1 MPSPFSGG
9 PGPPVGVILPVPM
22 KLADSEPTPDVAAD
36 LPGPDSLLTARN
48 AALLFRSGIIA
59 TILLCGFFAIFAN
72 VEDPIHRYQGLTILV
87 LSLLPGLRWA
97 RRQESAFPVFQTFM
111 VTGLN
116 SFALP
121 LLGGSELLRVY
132 PVDSVTGAAWGVI
145 IFQLSAITCYEWVQ
159 GIPRIGP
166 WWTTPVF
173 AGPVGKYLRIGLAAT
188 TVYTVIAG
196 FTDWIPSDLNS
207 IIRAV
212 CFGVGTLCVFLLS
225 RAWGA
230 GDLMVRDRIFFA
242 VVLGLQSLL
251 LISTLFLV
259 SGLSL
264 LVLALLGYV
273 SGGKRIP
280 IVTCLLLFACMA
292 VLHNGKSAMR
302 MKYWENEA
310 PRPELWELPAFFSEW
325 IRFGFAPR
333 SASADDTLASR
344 KLIERTSL
352 LHMLTLVVD
361 ATPARQPFLDGE
373 TYAHI
378 LPQLV
383 PRIFWTDKP
392 VGHVS
397 THRLATYYGLQDE
410 ESTLKTTIGF
420 GVIVEAFANFGYI
433 GLMALGCVIGVCT
446 KLAGV
451 WTRHSPLI
459 SYPGLLMVL
468 LLAWSFQIELP
479 LSAWIASLTQAAV
492 AVLAVPFALKHLL
505 E

>member
-1 MPSPFSGG
+1 MH
-9 PGPPVGVILPVPM
+9 LAE
-22 KLADSEPTPDVAAD
+22 ADSQAETAPDNPLAASSP
-36 LPGPDSLLTARN
+36 LSGKN
-48 AALLFRSGIIA
+48 AKLLFRGGILA
-59 TILLCGFFAIFAN
+59 TAALCAYFAFVFPID
-72 VEDPIHRYQGLTILV
+72 DPLHRFQGLAILI
-87 LSLLPGLRWA
+87 LSVLPGLLWA

-121 LLGGSELLRVY
+121 LLGGHELLRHY
-132 PVDSVTGAAWGVI
+132 PVESVTAAAWGVI
-145 IFQLSAITCYEWVQ
+145 LFQFCAIAAYELLPGVPKI
-159 GIPRIGP
+159 GI
-166 WWTTPVF
+166 WWNMPLF
-173 AGPVGKYLRIGLAAT
+173 SGSIDRLLRIGLGLST
-188 TVYTVIAG
+188 LYTLLSE
-196 FTDWIPSDLNS
+196 FTELIPSELNS
-207 IIRAV
+207 ILRAIA
-212 CFGVGTLCVFLLS
+212 FGIGTLCTFLLS

-230 GDLMVRDRIFFA
+230 GELNGKHKIFFGIM
-242 VVLGLQSLL
+242 LGLQSLL
-251 LISTLFLV
+251 LVSTLFLV

-264 LVLALLGYV
+264 IVLALIGYV

-280 IVTCLLLFACMA
+280 IVTCLLLFVCMA

-302 MKYWENEA
+302 MKYWENDA
-310 PRPELWELPAFFSEW
+310 PRPTLWELPSFFGEW
-325 IRFGFAPR
+325 VQQGLTQRAQTAG
-333 SASADDTLASR
+333 DTIVSR

-361 ATPARQPFLDGE
+361 ATPSRQPFLDGE

-383 PRIFWTDKP
+383 PRIFWPDKP

-410 ESTLKTTIGF
+410 ESTLRTTIGF
-420 GVIVEAFANFGYI
+420 GVVAEAFANFGFLGLAFLGALI
-433 GLMALGCVIGVCT
+433 GSCT

-451 WTRHSPLI
+451 WTRYSPLI

-479 LSAWIASLTQAAV
+479 MSAWIASLSQAAV
-492 AVLAVPFALKHLL
+492 AVLGVPFVLKRFI

>member
-1 MPSPFSGG
+1 
-9 PGPPVGVILPVPM
+9 M
-22 KLADSEPTPDVAAD
+22 KLADTEPTPDAAMSSA
-36 LPGPDSLLTARN
+36 LGPNHPLTEKN
-48 AALLFRSGIIA
+48 AALLFRSGLIA
-59 TILLCGFFAIFAN
+59 TFALCGYFAFVAD
-72 VEDPIHRYQGLTILV
+72 VEDPIHRYQGLAILI
-87 LSLLPGLRWA
+87 LSVLPGLRWA

-111 VTGLN
+111 ITGLN

-121 LLGGSELLRVY
+121 LLSGHELLRVY
-132 PVDSVTGAAWGVI
+132 PVDSVTAAAWGVI
-145 IFQLSAITCYEWVQ
+145 LFQLAAIASYEWVQ
-159 GIPRIGP
+159 GLPRIGP
-166 WWTTPVF
+166 WWTMPLFT
-173 AGPVGKYLRIGLAAT
+173 GQVGKYLRIGLGVT
-188 TVYTVIAG
+188 TLYTAVAG
-196 FTDWIPSDLNS
+196 FTDFIPTELNS
-207 IIRAV
+207 IIRAI

-230 GDLMVRDRIFFA
+230 GELNRHDRIFFA
-242 VVLGLQSLL
+242 VMLGLQSLL

-273 SGGKRIP
+273 SGGKRLP
-280 IVTCLLLFACMA
+280 IVACVSLFAVMA

-302 MKYWENEA
+302 LKYWENEA
-310 PRPELWELPAFFSEW
+310 PRPELWELPGFFAEW
-325 IRFGFAPR
+325 VQYGLAPR
-333 SASADDTLASR
+333 SQAQDDSLASR

-361 ATPARQPFLDGE
+361 ATPARQPFLEGE
-373 TYAHI
+373 TYGHI

-383 PRIFWTDKP
+383 PRLFWPDKP

-420 GVIVEAFANFGYI
+420 GVVVEAFANFGFI
-433 GLMALGCVIGVCT
+433 GLAALGCLIGACT

-451 WTRHSPLI
+451 WTRHSPLV

-479 LSAWIASLTQAAV
+479 MSAWIASLFQAAV
-492 AVLAVPFALKHLL
+492 AVLGVPFALKHLL